1 MESSVGIQIT
11 LGRGC
16 QEQMFGKVGI
26 RLHNK
31 ARQEQVFGKVGIR
44 LHNKA
49 RQEEVFGKV
58 GIRLQYI
65 R

>member
-1 MESSVGIQIT
+1 MESSVGIQTT
-11 LGRGC
+11 LGRGS

-44 LHNKA
+44 L
-49 RQEEVFGKV
+49 
-58 GIRLQYI
+58 QYI